1 MSMKKKIPTDYYIA
15 GDYLAAILAWILLYF
30 VRRYLLEETLTVER
44 KLYLNGRFWWGIT
57 LIPVAWLIFHTL
69 TGTYHTLYHRSRL
82 YEFMKTFI
90 VSLIGCTLV
99 FFLIIINDPQHQYTY
114 YYKAFF
120 SYLSA
125 QFLFTWLFRSQ
136 LLRLVKKQ
144 LSSGLI
150 RFNTLLAGSRDLIPA
165 AFSDTRNGLHA
176 GGCHYVGYCS
186 TTPVDFPAGAS
197 LQWLGTFERLE
208 KYIDEN
214 KVEFVVLAFN
224 TSDRPTLEN
233 IISRLSDK
241 DLQLNLVP
249 NTLDIFSGSVRT
261 SNVLGA
267 TLTQVKTGLMPE
279 WQQNIK
285 QLIDVSTALLGLIV
299 LSPLFIYTAVRVR
312 LSSPG
317 PVIYSQERIGLRGR
331 KFKIYKFRSMI
342 DHAEPDGPRLSS
354 DTDLRITKWGK
365 AMRKWRLD
373 ELPQLWNVIKGE
385 MSLVGPRPEREFFI
399 DQIVKETPYYR
410 YLLKVKPGITS
421 WGMVKYGYA
430 ENIGQ
435 MIERMKYDL
444 IYIEN
449 ISLALDLKI
458 LFHTIRIILLG
469 KGK

>member
-1 MSMKKKIPTDYYIA
+1 MSPKKKIPIAYYIA
-15 GDYLAAILAWILLYF
+15 GDYLAGILAWILLYF

-44 KLYLNGRFWWGIT
+44 KLYLNDRFWWGIS
-57 LIPVAWLIFHTL
+57 LIPIAWLIFHTL
-69 TGTYHTLYHRSRL
+69 TGTYYTLYHRSRL

-120 SYLSA
+120 SYLAA
-125 QFLFTWLFRSQ
+125 QFLFTWFFRSQ

-144 LSSGLI
+144 LATGLI
-150 RFNTLLAGSRDLIPA
+150 RFNTLLGGSRDLIPA
-165 AFSDTRNGLHA
+165 AYSDTRIGLHA
-176 GGCHYVGYCS
+176 SGCYYIGYCS
-186 TTPVDFPAGAS
+186 ITPVEFPADTS
-197 LQWLGTFERLE
+197 LHWLGDFDKLE
-208 KYIDEN
+208 QYIDEN

-224 TSDRPTLEN
+224 TTDRPILEN
-233 IISRLSDK
+233 IISRLSEK

-267 TLTQVKTGLMPE
+267 TLTHVKTGLMPE

-285 QLIDVSTALLGLIV
+285 QLIDFSVALLGLIL

-317 PVIYSQERIGLRGR
+317 PVIYSQERIGFRGR
-331 KFKIYKFRSMI
+331 KFKIHKFRSMI

-354 DTDLRITKWGK
+354 DNDLRITKWGK
-365 AMRKWRLD
+365 SMRKWRLD

-430 ENIGQ
+430 ENISQ

-458 LFHTIRIILLG
+458 LFHTIRTILLG